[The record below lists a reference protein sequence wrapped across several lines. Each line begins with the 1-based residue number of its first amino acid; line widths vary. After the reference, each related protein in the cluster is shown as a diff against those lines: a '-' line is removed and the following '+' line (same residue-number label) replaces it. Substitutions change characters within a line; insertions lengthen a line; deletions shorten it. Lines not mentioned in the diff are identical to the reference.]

1 MIDEHI
7 SFASGGARAAGVD
20 PANAEPSHIHIPRP
34 SRVAAA
40 RAVHVDTRGEQSWG
54 LAAACSG
61 TADQPRGAAAR
72 SIGDGHQGLA

>member
-20 PANAEPSHIHIPRP
+20 PANAEPLHIHIPRP

-40 RAVHVDTRGEQSWG
+40 RDVHVETRGEQSWG
-54 LAAACSG
+54 LAAACTRTS
-61 TADQPRGAAAR
+61 DQPRGSAAR
-72 SIGDGHQGLA
+72 SIRGGHQGLA